1 MYNIKVQINHKET
14 ITINELVL
22 LLLFNQIGEKYDLEI
37 DEIQNYFS
45 FESLLMLPNETFN
58 SIFNFELPELPLRDI
73 TEEKIVLNFLESL
86 KKKEDIISIVK
97 LNDTIL
103 QEKAIRYYK
112 EIIDLEM
119 DMRNIL
125 TYILNYDNKKVDENL
140 LKEFDINKSETYPKE
155 QAEKH
160 YENPL
165 FYIYFNHYANFSQ
178 PKQLTNEK
186 ISQLLQ
192 DPTILTFDDF
202 KRYLNSRSLFSER
215 HIDFLLSIKT
225 KLEPLEKIRNAVMH
239 SRNISQK
246 LIDNYYKVVN
256 DNQNEKGIKSI
267 IQEFWE
273 QENEILKAQTWLAL
287 AKSQTNKI
295 LENSSFDEDNCK
307 IIIDQ
312 CFINDILS
320 NDILSDEYDDIE
332 LLINDLIDSVINEIE
347 IKNYDVT
354 EGDKE
359 VLEEL
364 IRDWYFNKKQRLN

>member
-14 ITINELVL
+14 ITINELA
-22 LLLFNQIGEKYDLEI
+22 LLLFNKIGEEYDLEI
-37 DEIQNYFS
+37 EEIQNYFS

-86 KKKEDIISIVK
+86 KIEEGIISIVK

-103 QEKAIRYYK
+103 QEKSRGYY
-112 EIIDLEM
+112 EQIIDLEM
-119 DMRNIL
+119 DMRNVL
-125 TYILNYDNKKVDENL
+125 TYILTYDNKVVDEKL
-140 LKEFDINKSETYPKE
+140 FKEFEINKSENYSKE
-155 QAEKH
+155 QVENY

-178 PKQLTNEK
+178 PKQLTNDK

-192 DPTILTFDDF
+192 DPNILTFDDF
-202 KRYLNSRSLFSER
+202 KRYLNNRILSQER
-215 HIDFLLSIKT
+215 HISFLLSIKI
-225 KLEPLEKIRNAVMH
+225 KLDPLEKIRNAVMH
-239 SRNISQK
+239 GRNISQK
-246 LIDNYYKVVN
+246 LIDNYYKAVN
-256 DNQNEKGIKSI
+256 DNQNEKGIKSM

-273 QENEILKAQTWLAL
+273 KENEILKAQTWVAL
-287 AKSQTNKI
+287 AKSQTKKI

-307 IIIDQ
+307 IIIHDR
-312 CFINDILS
+312 FV

-364 IRDWYFNKKQRLN
+364 ITDWYFNEKQRLN